1 MDTTSTQWLRSRRG
15 FTLIELL
22 VVIAIIAVLIALLLP
37 AVQQAREAARR
48 TQCKNNLK
56 QLGLA
61 LHNYESTHRTFPPGS
76 LGYPFVWSA
85 QAQLLPYVEQAGL
98 QNLLILTVPPMTPF
112 GAGYDAAAVAQ
123 NDTAARNRLPLL
135 LCPSDSDGVPSQPY
149 GGISYPACA
158 GSGLNAAGTADDGSV
173 ANADGVIFT
182 RSKIG
187 FRDLTDGTSNTV
199 AFSEH
204 LLGDGQNAAPAGNDF
219 RHRVVE
225 LSMGTQTTPSAC
237 AGAPAWSGQRGAKWV
252 NGHLADTMY
261 NHFYPPNTTQFPD
274 CHNGFHNFALTAARS
289 AHEGGVQVCLCD
301 GSARFI
307 SENINM
313 GIWQALATRSGGE
326 VLGEF

>member
-1 MDTTSTQWLRSRRG
+1 MELNTTPLPRRRG

-37 AVQQAREAARR
+37 TVQQAREAARR

-76 LGYPFVWSA
+76 LGFPFVWSA
-85 QAQLLPYVEQAGL
+85 QAQLLPYVDQANL
-98 QNLLILTVPPMTPF
+98 QNLLIFSVPPMTPF
-112 GAGYDAAAVAQ
+112 GAGYDPVAVAQ
-123 NDTAARNRLPLL
+123 NDAAARNKLPLL
-135 LCPSDSDGVPSQPY
+135 LCPSDSDGVPGQTY
-149 GGISYPACA
+149 GGNSYPASA
-158 GSGLNAAGTADDGSV
+158 GSGLNAPGTADDGSV
-173 ANADGVIFT
+173 TNADGVMFA
-182 RSKIG
+182 RSSIR
-187 FRDLTDGTSNTV
+187 FRDLTDGTTNTV
-199 AFSEH
+199 AFSEQ
-204 LLGDGQNAAPAGNDF
+204 LLGDGQNAAPPPNDF
-219 RHRVVE
+219 RYRVVE
-225 LSMGTQTTPSAC
+225 LSMGTQTTPAAC
-237 AGAPAWSGQRGAKWV
+237 AGGATWSGQRGAKWV

-289 AHEGGVQVCLCD
+289 AHEGGVQICLCD

-307 SENINM
+307 SENISM
-313 GIWQALATRSGGE
+313 GIWQGLATRSGGE